1 MYRFLLSLSS
11 FSAGGILY
19 LFTNP
24 LNLSLEYYWLIVLV
38 VFFIFL
44 FGALCLESCYR
55 NFYQRENDTLIVQ
68 EIQPMEQDIIPIY
81 IGLFVIMLSIAN
93 LSIDLQILLIL
104 ILFTIWWKLLEQSYY
119 FNIFWLTKYRL
130 YKVKDL
136 KGNIYS
142 IYTKRKDLK
151 LTRVKSEEKF
161 NLVRINNFSFIEI
174 EE

>member
-1 MYRFLLSLSS
+1 MSRFLLSLSS

-24 LNLSLEYYWLIVLV
+24 LNLTLEYYWLIVLFA
-38 VFFIFL
+38 FFMFL
-44 FGALCLESCYR
+44 FVALGLESCYR
-55 NFYQRENDTLIVQ
+55 NFYQGEKDTLIVQ

-81 IGLFVIMLSIAN
+81 IGLFVIMLSIGN
-93 LSIDLQILLIL
+93 LSIDLQALLIL
-104 ILFTIWWKLLEQSYY
+104 VLFTIWWKLLEQSYY

-136 KGNIYS
+136 EGNIYS

-151 LTRVKSEEKF
+151 LTRVKTEEKF

>member
-24 LNLSLEYYWLIVLV
+24 LNLSLEYYWLIVLLA
-38 VFFIFL
+38 FFMFL
-44 FGALCLESCYR
+44 LVALCLESCYR
-55 NFYQRENDTLIVQ
+55 IFYQDENDTLIVQ

-81 IGLFVIMLSIAN
+81 IGLFVIMLSIGN
-93 LSIDLQILLIL
+93 LSIDLQVLLIL
-104 ILFTIWWKLLEQSYY
+104 VLFTIWWKLLEQSYY

-136 KGNIYS
+136 EGNIYS
-142 IYTKRKDLK
+142 VYTKRKDLK
-151 LTRVKSEEKF
+151 LTRVKPEEKF
-161 NLVRINNFSFIEI
+161 NLVRINIFSFIEI

>member
-11 FSAGGILY
+11 FSAGGILS

-24 LNLSLEYYWLIVLV
+24 LNLSLEYYWLIVLLA
-38 VFFIFL
+38 FFMFL
-44 FGALCLESCYR
+44 LVALCLESCYR
-55 NFYQRENDTLIVQ
+55 IFYQDENDTLIVQ

-81 IGLFVIMLSIAN
+81 IGLFVIMLSIGN
-93 LSIDLQILLIL
+93 LSIDLQVLLIL
-104 ILFTIWWKLLEQSYY
+104 VLFTIWWKLLEQSYY

-136 KGNIYS
+136 EGNIYS
-142 IYTKRKDLK
+142 VYTKRKDLK
-151 LTRVKSEEKF
+151 LTRVKPEEKF

>member
-81 IGLFVIMLSIAN
+81 IGLFVIMV
-93 LSIDLQILLIL
+93 
-104 ILFTIWWKLLEQSYY
+104 LFTIWWKLLEQSYY

-130 YKVKDL
+130 YKVKD
-136 KGNIYS
+136 KEGNIYS

-151 LTRVKSEEKF
+151 LTRVRSEENF

>member
-38 VFFIFL
+38 AFFIFL
-44 FGALCLESCYR
+44 FGALGLESCYR
-55 NFYQRENDTLIVQ
+55 NFYQGENDTLIVQ
-68 EIQPMEQDIIPIY
+68 EVQPMEQDIIPIY
-81 IGLFVIMLSIAN
+81 IGLFVIMLNIGD

-104 ILFTIWWKLLEQSYY
+104 VLFTIWWKLLEQSYY

-130 YKVKDL
+130 YKVKDSE
-136 KGNIYS
+136 GNIYS

-151 LTRVKSEEKF
+151 LTRVKSEENF

>member
-38 VFFIFL
+38 AFFIFL
-44 FGALCLESCYR
+44 FGALGLEYCYR
-55 NFYQRENDTLIVQ
+55 NFYQGENDTLIVQ
-68 EIQPMEQDIIPIY
+68 EVQPMEQDIIPIY
-81 IGLFVIMLSIAN
+81 IGLFVIMLNIGN

-136 KGNIYS
+136 EGNIYS

-151 LTRVKSEEKF
+151 LTRVKSEENF

>member
-1 MYRFLLSLSS
+1 MYRFFLSLSS

-19 LFTNP
+19 FFTNP
-24 LNLSLEYYWLIVLV
+24 FQLIFEYYWLMIVGAIIILS
-38 VFFIFL
+38 VF
-44 FGALCLESCYR
+44 ALCLDFFYCR
-55 NFYQRENDTLIVQ
+55 NCDEYDTLIIQ

-81 IGLFVIMLSIAN
+81 IGLFVIMLNIGN

-130 YKVKDL
+130 YKVKD
-136 KGNIYS
+136 KEGNIYS

-151 LTRVKSEEKF
+151 LTRVKSEENF

>member
-38 VFFIFL
+38 SFFIFL
-44 FGALCLESCYR
+44 FGALGLESCYR
-55 NFYQRENDTLIVQ
+55 NFYQGENDTLIVQ
-68 EIQPMEQDIIPIY
+68 EVQPMEQDIIPIY
-81 IGLFVIMLSIAN
+81 IGLFVIMLNIGD

-104 ILFTIWWKLLEQSYY
+104 VLFTIWWKLLEQSYY

-130 YKVKDL
+130 YKVKDSE
-136 KGNIYS
+136 GNIYS

-151 LTRVKSEEKF
+151 LTRVKSEENF

>member
-11 FSAGGILY
+11 FSAGGLLY

-24 LNLSLEYYWLIVLV
+24 LKLSFEYYWLIVLV
-38 VFFIFL
+38 AFFIFL
-44 FGALCLESCYR
+44 LVALCLESCYR
-55 NFYQRENDTLIVQ
+55 KFYQGENDTLIVQ

-81 IGLFVIMLSIAN
+81 IGLFVIMLSIVN

-104 ILFTIWWKLLEQSYY
+104 VLFTIWWKLLEQSYY

-136 KGNIYS
+136 EGNIYS

-151 LTRVKSEEKF
+151 LTGVKSEEKF
-161 NLVRINNFSFIEI
+161 NLVRINNFSFIET

>member
-24 LNLSLEYYWLIVLV
+24 LNLSLEYYWLIVLLA
-38 VFFIFL
+38 FFMFL
-44 FGALCLESCYR
+44 LVALCLESCYR
-55 NFYQRENDTLIVQ
+55 IFYQDENDTLK
-68 EIQPMEQDIIPIY
+68 IQPMEQDIIPIY
-81 IGLFVIMLSIAN
+81 IGLFVIMLSIGN
-93 LSIDLQILLIL
+93 LSIDLQVLLIL
-104 ILFTIWWKLLEQSYY
+104 VLFTIWWKLLEQSYY

-136 KGNIYS
+136 EGNIYS
-142 IYTKRKDLK
+142 VYTKRKDLK
-151 LTRVKSEEKF
+151 LTRVKPEEKF